1 MRFVMPVV
9 EVLAGT
15 TLKATWINSGVTP
28 SAIYSRIMNASETMV
43 SSFAAVSSGNGQYY
57 GVHTMPGSAQW
68 MINEWNSTIDGYPY
82 INRQLVRVR
91 ALETD

>member
-15 TLKATWINSGVTP
+15 TLKSTWANSGVTP
-28 SAIYSRIMNASETMV
+28 SAIYSRMMDAADTMV
-43 SSFAAVSSGNGQYY
+43 SSFAAVSSGNGLYY
-57 GVHTMPGSAQW
+57 GVHTMPSSPQW
-68 MINEWNSTIDGYPY
+68 MVNEWNATIDGYPY